1 MKITTI
7 SHMVLKEYKK
17 HFLFSISMFIILDFI
32 YINFVGLSI
41 NRTNAYMFWIGGYE
55 NIQYTFATALLKI
68 SNIALIFLTIGRVVE
83 KTAEDIMVYILPR
96 VGSYGKFIRK
106 FTFVILMFG
115 IMMILCSH
123 IIYYLLAG
131 ILLSKLKIVFLYF
144 AFDIIGFVGII
155 LLYMILNNVYQLE
168 NSLLYIIGL
177 YVVNTILPFPM
188 LIATST
194 IQFIKL
200 KNQIGIVFPIIA
212 VIVID
217 ILLFCCYGYF
227 IKKRSVSI
235 C

>member
-1 MKITTI
+1 
-7 SHMVLKEYKK
+7 
-17 HFLFSISMFIILDFI
+17 
-32 YINFVGLSI
+32 
-41 NRTNAYMFWIGGYE
+41 
-55 NIQYTFATALLKI
+55 
-68 SNIALIFLTIGRVVE
+68 
-83 KTAEDIMVYILPR
+83 
-96 VGSYGKFIRK
+96 
-106 FTFVILMFG
+106 
-115 IMMILCSH
+115 MILCSH

-212 VIVID
+212 MIIID